1 MGVFCLGPFES
12 ALSPHGVCN
21 RNYVTVHSFVQMLD
35 VLLLLLFLSIPLNF
49 SPLTM
54 GDPPGVIRISSMAS
68 RSHITCN
75 PMGSV
80 GIFSERFPVS
90 RSTLDTLSPTRM
102 LQTHIYQR
110 SISDSYTALLTH
122 TSSPTP
128 TPPSA
133 LLDVA
138 LLSEQAAETQAPAS
152 ITLWRGRPRLK
163 QSSSVASPSLSDNSA
178 GLLSALSRAMSHLG
192 LIASPHCAAHPNM
205 LTSQPRPPL
214 EPPVRCK
221 TVNSPAGVAAAPLD
235 PYSSVPSSNSM
246 LQQIVSSSWAFGS
259 EVSPDPSGRATF
271 SPGLSSEAS
280 PLASHKQ
287 GNATLLPEA
296 ATTPRMSSVLGPCPP
311 APVNCCASKEQT
323 SRSAPPQSAAAVAGG
338 CFLWPSTHSG
348 VPSEGNKEEG
358 GVQAHSVCPDGPYSS
373 AAPTR
378 RCQPGVAV
386 QSGDNFPTA
395 DNSSVSST
403 GLTQQSEMLAAS
415 RHSKSQSPQLQ
426 VVRMRQSIE
435 LKQCPQATI
444 GLSPFT
450 QAVQKLYEDE
460 RCTPVCSA
468 VADHHNP
475 TRAVPVALTF
485 STASVKVARESLD
498 LKSNIHTSSCSRKR
512 REDMWAAEK
521 DIETGSGPPG
531 WHPNDGEHACTSVV
545 WSSKTALHG
554 AIGAPSVAPGVAGS
568 STKDC
573 SMVAAPSRLFSPGRL
588 NGLPTRKEGC
598 SNSGMH
604 GSLTSTYESTSSEC
618 KQDLDTVLHRIPS
631 PLQSARPSSVSKML
645 AWDAQPRGHE
655 GRASPLSIAMSA
667 ACGSGLTASLAK
679 AAGTNVEGGRS

>member
-12 ALSPHGVCN
+12 SLSPHGVCN

-49 SPLTM
+49 SPLTT
-54 GDPPGVIRISSMAS
+54 GDPPGVIGISSMTS
-68 RSHITCN
+68 RSRITCN

-80 GIFSERFPVS
+80 GIFSERFVSVS
-90 RSTLDTLSPTRM
+90 RGTLDTSSPTRM

-110 SISDSYTALLTH
+110 SISDSYTALLKH
-122 TSSPTP
+122 ASSPTP

-178 GLLSALSRAMSHLG
+178 GLLSALSHAMSHLG
-192 LIASPHCAAHPNM
+192 FIASLHCAAHPHM
-205 LTSQPRPPL
+205 PTSQPRPPL
-214 EPPVRCK
+214 EPPIRCK

-235 PYSSVPSSNSM
+235 PYSRVPSSNSM
-246 LQQIVSSSWAFGS
+246 LLQIVSSS
-259 EVSPDPSGRATF
+259 PDPSVRATF
-271 SPGLSSEAS
+271 SRGLSSEAR

-287 GNATLLPEA
+287 GNSPLLPEA
-296 ATTPRMSSVLGPCPP
+296 ATAPRMSLSLGP
-311 APVNCCASKEQT
+311 APVNCCASEEHT
-323 SRSAPPQSAAAVAGG
+323 TRSATPQSAAAVAGG

-348 VPSEGNKEEG
+348 EPSEGNKEEG
-358 GVQAHSVCPDGPYSS
+358 GGPAHRVRPDGPYSS

-386 QSGDNFPTA
+386 QSGDNLPTA

-403 GLTQQSEMLAAS
+403 GLTQQSEMFAVS
-415 RHSKSQSPQLQ
+415 RHSKSQRPQLR
-426 VVRMRQSIE
+426 VARTRQSIE
-435 LKQCPQATI
+435 LQKCPPATI

-450 QAVQKLYEDE
+450 QAVQQLYEDE

-468 VADHHNP
+468 VSDHHNP
-475 TRAVPVALTF
+475 GRAVPVALTF
-485 STASVKVARESLD
+485 LTASIKVARESLD
-498 LKSNIHTSSCSRKR
+498 LKTNIHTSSCSRKR
-512 REDMWAAEK
+512 REDVWAAKK

-545 WSSKTALHG
+545 WSSETALHS
-554 AIGAPSVAPGVAGS
+554 ASGAPSVAPGVAGS
-568 STKDC
+568 SAKDC

-588 NGLPTRKEGC
+588 NGLPTCKDGC

-604 GSLTSTYESTSSEC
+604 GSLTSTCESTSSES

-631 PLQSARPSSVSKML
+631 PLQSARPFSVSKML

-655 GRASPLSIAMSA
+655 GRASPLSIARSA
-667 ACGSGLTASLAK
+667 AAGSGLTASLAK
-679 AAGTNVEGGRS
+679 AASTNAEGGRS